1 MNDLLPGNVESPMG
15 RLLSPGINRCSS
27 DIRLAEIIFAEIQLI
42 CSEFLAFV
50 DKYSSVYRL
59 SVDLMAE

>member
-1 MNDLLPGNVESPMG
+1 MG
-15 RLLSPGINRCSS
+15 KLLSPGINRCSS